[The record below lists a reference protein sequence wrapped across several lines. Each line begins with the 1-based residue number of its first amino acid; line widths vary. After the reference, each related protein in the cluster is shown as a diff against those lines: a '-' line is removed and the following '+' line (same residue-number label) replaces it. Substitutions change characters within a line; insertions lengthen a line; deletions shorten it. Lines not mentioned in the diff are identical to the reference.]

1 MKTRTFFITTI
12 LLFLFSSSIAT
23 TYRSLTVDEI
33 IQRTDIAFHAT
44 VTEVVVEIREDDS
57 GQIEPELWTKVSFK
71 ILEALKGDVVDTHSL
86 YFYGGSSEE
95 KTLQV
100 EAMPV
105 FRVSDELLVFAY
117 DAPYYSPL
125 VGFSQGLFRLDEG
138 TWQNESGMWLMVDE
152 GGFRLADEAFED
164 SDAVVSLLREVL
176 SSERSESLDDATQDI
191 DTGTS
196 SEDGG
201 Q

>member
-1 MKTRTFFITTI
+1 MKARTFFIITI

-23 TYRSLTVDEI
+23 TYKSLTVDEI

-44 VTEVVVEIREDDS
+44 VTEVVVEVREDAN
-57 GQIEPELWTKVSFK
+57 GQTDPWTKVSFE
-71 ILEALKGDVVDTHSL
+71 ILEALKGDVVGTHSL

-117 DAPYYSPL
+117 DATYYSPL

-152 GGFRLADEAFED
+152 DGFRLADEAFED
-164 SDAVVSLLREVL
+164 GDAVFSLLREVL
-176 SSERSESLDDATQDI
+176 SSKSSQGLDDANQDLQDS
-191 DTGTS
+191 DTN